1 MSKKVLTNT
10 EIRVLEKGLDFEPIQ
25 YKINEP
31 ELRTDFE
38 ESVRECVLKGIFG
51 TNLPQHLLKFR
62 RLPQSLPGNFLEA
75 ILILR
80 YF

>member
-62 RLPQSLPGNFLEA
+62 RLSQSLPGNFLEA
-75 ILILR
+75 ILILK